1 MNRERKGCHIHSELV
16 RAFSLWYAPV
26 PGCDKFKLVL
36 PMFSCRYVDE
46 IQKLSRPFKYATPF
60 PRGLSRVDVAER
72 LRRQTANEPLRSAP
86 LRTTPHTAR
95 HTAHPTRGTCHES
108 KANTGGLSAGDGF
121 SRAGR
126 QETCTDVR
134 GEGAPTFCKRQDPRG
149 RYHAPAE
156 EGPRRRG
163 VTPRARQ
170 TLRRRVFVRQ
180 ATLLACDASS
190 HIGKRKGAT
199 LMTGKGKEKSETLM
213 TGFEP
218 AHPEG
223 IRLAV

>member
-1 MNRERKGCHIHSELV
+1 MHTSCIITASI
-16 RAFSLWYAPV
+16 AFLAFHV
-26 PGCDKFKLVL
+26 
-36 PMFSCRYVDE
+36 
-46 IQKLSRPFKYATPF
+46 AH
-60 PRGLSRVDVAER
+60 VAER

>member
-1 MNRERKGCHIHSELV
+1 MNRERKGCHIHSEQV
-16 RAFSLWYAPV
+16 RAFSPCYAPV
-26 PGCDKFKLVL
+26 PGCDKFRLVL

-86 LRTTPHTAR
+86 LRTWRDTPR
-95 HTAHPTRGTCHES
+95 NNTRGTCHES

-180 ATLLACDASS
+180 ATLLLVMPA
-190 HIGKRKGAT
+190 AT
-199 LMTGKGKEKSETLM
+199 
-213 TGFEP
+213 
-218 AHPEG
+218 
-223 IRLAV
+223 